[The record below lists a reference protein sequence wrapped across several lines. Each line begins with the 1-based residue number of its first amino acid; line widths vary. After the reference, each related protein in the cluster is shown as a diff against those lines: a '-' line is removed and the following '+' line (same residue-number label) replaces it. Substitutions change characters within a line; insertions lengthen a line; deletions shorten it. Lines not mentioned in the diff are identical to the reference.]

1 MKPLTLNRVVITE
14 IVERD
19 DIGWVMRFRIEDKFG
34 KVIGGGEREVNIKD
48 IENEQYKLYK
58 ELKGIIED
66 KSNGN

>member
-19 DIGWVMRFRIEDKFG
+19 DIGWVMRFKIEDKFG
-34 KVIGGGEREVNIKD
+34 KVIGEREININD
-48 IENEQYKLYK
+48 MENEKYKLYK

>member
-19 DIGWVMRFRIEDKFG
+19 DIGWVMRFKIEDKFG
-34 KVIGGGEREVNIKD
+34 KVIGGGEREININD
-48 IENEQYKLYK
+48 MENEKYKLYK

>member
-14 IVERD
+14 IIERD

-34 KVIGGGEREVNIKD
+34 KIIGGGERAINIKD
-48 IENEQYKLYK
+48 MENEQYKLYK